1 MVVSADSKTRLTQ
14 HVIQLNVMPRAIL
27 KEVDT
32 LEPNQIGFCVAE
44 QLEIPVAG
52 NDVSSVSGAVK

>member
-1 MVVSADSKTRLTQ
+1 
-14 HVIQLNVMPRAIL
+14 MPRAIL